1 MMWAP
6 VVPRAGDGPTPKD
19 TFDGDGSAGDDCGM
33 STLDELRATAHP
45 IRLRLLSLLTGAAMS
60 AAEAGRE
67 LGYSQATAS
76 YHLRVLERAGL
87 VRVVETVRLRGGEAK
102 RYRHESS
109 AERFRFDDAQASASA
124 SASASADADV
134 DADADAGVRA
144 GAAGAG
150 AGAGASVANNAVRA
164 GTVVPSPAA
173 STTED
178 RAEYIEAIIH
188 ELRRRNARRGD
199 GPQVSTDAE
208 LWVDPETWRRVV
220 RHVGDASAL
229 LHAAAKP
236 PRTPGT
242 RPVSMTAALF
252 PLKRP

>member
-1 MMWAP
+1 
-6 VVPRAGDGPTPKD
+6 
-19 TFDGDGSAGDDCGM
+19 M
-33 STLDELRATAHP
+33 SSLDELRATAHP

-124 SASASADADV
+124 SASAI
-134 DADADAGVRA
+134 ADADAGV

-150 AGAGASVANNAVRA
+150 AGASGANDAVRVR
-164 GTVVPSPAA
+164 TVEPSPAA
-173 STTED
+173 STAED
-178 RAEYIEAIIH
+178 RADYVEALIH

>member
-1 MMWAP
+1 
-6 VVPRAGDGPTPKD
+6 
-19 TFDGDGSAGDDCGM
+19 M
-33 STLDELRATAHP
+33 SSLDELRATAHP

-109 AERFRFDDAQASASA
+109 AERFRFDDAQASAI
-124 SASASADADV
+124 
-134 DADADAGVRA
+134 
-144 GAAGAG
+144 AGAG
-150 AGAGASVANNAVRA
+150 GGAGAVDAGASGANDAVRVR
-164 GTVVPSPAA
+164 TVVPSPAA
-173 STTED
+173 SSAED
-178 RAEYIEAIIH
+178 RAEYVEALIH

-229 LHAAAKP
+229 LHAVAKP

>member
-1 MMWAP
+1 
-6 VVPRAGDGPTPKD
+6 
-19 TFDGDGSAGDDCGM
+19 M

-45 IRLRLLSLLTGAAMS
+45 IRLRLLSLLTGSAMS

-67 LGYSQATAS
+67 LGCSQATAS

-109 AERFRFDDAQASASA
+109 AEHF
-124 SASASADADV
+124 DV
-134 DADADAGVRA
+134 DAVRPV
-144 GAAGAG
+144 GP
-150 AGAGASVANNAVRA
+150 GASEERIAYVDALV
-164 GTVVPSPAA
+164 
-173 STTED
+173 E
-178 RAEYIEAIIH
+178 
-188 ELRRRNARRGD
+188 ELRRRVRQRTD

-208 LWVDPETWRRVV
+208 LWVDPATWRRVV
-220 RHVGDASAL
+220 HHVGEASAL
-229 LHAAAKP
+229 LHAAAQP

-252 PLKRP
+252 PLKRS

>member
-1 MMWAP
+1 
-6 VVPRAGDGPTPKD
+6 
-19 TFDGDGSAGDDCGM
+19 M
-33 STLDELRATAHP
+33 SSLDELRATAHP

-109 AERFRFDDAQASASA
+109 AERFRFDDAQASANA
-124 SASASADADV
+124 G
-134 DADADAGVRA
+134 AGVGA
-144 GAAGAG
+144 GAGIGAAGAG
-150 AGAGASVANNAVRA
+150 DGTSGANDAVRVR
-164 GTVVPSPAA
+164 TVVPSPAA
-173 STTED
+173 SSAED
-178 RAEYIEAIIH
+178 RAEYVEALIH

-208 LWVDPETWRRVV
+208 LWVDPEAWRRVV
-220 RHVGDASAL
+220 RHIGDASAL

>member
-1 MMWAP
+1 
-6 VVPRAGDGPTPKD
+6 
-19 TFDGDGSAGDDCGM
+19 M
-33 STLDELRATAHP
+33 SSLDELRATAHP
-45 IRLRLLSLLTGAAMS
+45 IRLRLLSLLTGAATS

-124 SASASADADV
+124 SAGTTE
-134 DADADAGVRA
+134 DAGV
-144 GAAGAG
+144 GAG
-150 AGAGASVANNAVRA
+150 AGAGEA
-164 GTVVPSPAA
+164 GTGTGASGVNDAARTRTVAPKPAA
-173 STTED
+173 STAED
-178 RAEYIEAIIH
+178 RAEYVEALIH

-220 RHVGDASAL
+220 RHIGDASAL